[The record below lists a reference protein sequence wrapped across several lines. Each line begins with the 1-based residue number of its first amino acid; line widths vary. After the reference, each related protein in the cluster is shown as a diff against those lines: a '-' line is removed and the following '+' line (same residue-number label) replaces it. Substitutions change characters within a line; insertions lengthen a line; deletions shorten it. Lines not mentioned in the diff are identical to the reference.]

1 MPTALRSSETERDRD
16 GVVPAIKKFGP
27 AMTVLVVA
35 VVVLFLTLVTA
46 VGFWF
51 RSGLRADGA
60 VAQGGEVVVD
70 ALASA
75 LASAEE
81 RLVAA
86 AGLFRAS
93 DFVSQK
99 EFELFAADVGVV
111 EGMGGLGFI
120 ALVRSEELDQYIDD
134 ISREIPDYW
143 VFERDSEGG
152 RVSVGPRSVYYP
164 AQWFEP
170 AGAYDR
176 PHGFDSGSD
185 PVRRAALE
193 RAAEADATI
202 ASPFLQLFSEE
213 EEDGFILYRRVADPE
228 TGFVEGFTLAPMD
241 LSELVTSRIPDSIT
255 ETVTWKVVD
264 VTDLSTAAGD
274 VEGGWTSQ
282 LAVGGRI
289 WRVEVDAK
297 KGSPYALNN
306 EATLLVLMA
315 GLILSAAVATVA
327 YLLYRRNETNRELQH
342 LRDLTAAKDRF
353 LASVSHELRTPL
365 TGVLGFAE
373 LLRDNNDSLSQ
384 LEREEMIR
392 AVADQAFD
400 LGHIIEDLLVSA
412 RAELDQLVIAKVPVC
427 VQAQVAQ
434 VIEAYGIEVVAKVTV
449 IDQLGPLLRAVG
461 DPGRVRQIVRNLITN
476 ARRYG
481 GPSIEVLINEDNH
494 MIQVDVAD
502 NGPAIP
508 EEASERIFL
517 PYQRAQRASGQLD
530 SVGIGLGIART
541 LARLMGG
548 DLRYFRRGEWNIF
561 QLSLPPAKLEAV
573 SLPVEAAVA
582 GVPPA
587 A

>member
-1 MPTALRSSETERDRD
+1 MPRDLRNGELERDRE
-16 GVVPAIKKFGP
+16 GVVPAIKRFGP
-27 AMTVLVVA
+27 AVMVGVVAIVVLV
-35 VVVLFLTLVTA
+35 LTLVTA

-60 VAQGGEVVVD
+60 VAQGGEVVVE
-70 ALASA
+70 ALSGAI
-75 LASAEE
+75 ASAEE

-93 DFVSQK
+93 DIVTQK
-99 EFELFAADVGVV
+99 EFALFAADVGVV

-120 ALVRSEELDQYIDD
+120 ALVRSEDLDQYIED
-134 ISREIPDYW
+134 ISREIPDYS

-170 AGAYDR
+170 AGAFDR

-193 RAAEADATI
+193 RTAEADATI
-202 ASPFLQLFSEE
+202 ATPFLQLFSEDE
-213 EEDGFILYRRVADPE
+213 DDGFILYRRVADPE
-228 TGFVEGFTLAPMD
+228 TGAIEGFTLAPMD
-241 LSELVTSRIPDSIT
+241 LSELLATRIPPSIA
-255 ETVTWKVVD
+255 EAVTWKVVD
-264 VTDLSTAAGD
+264 VTDLSTVAAD
-274 VEGGWTSQ
+274 VEGGWVSQ
-282 LAVGGRI
+282 ISVGDRI
-289 WRVEVDAK
+289 WRVSVDVK
-297 KGSPYALNN
+297 EGSPYAFNS
-306 EATLLVLMA
+306 EAPLLVLMA
-315 GLILSAAVATVA
+315 GLTLSAAVATVT

-342 LRDLTAAKDRF
+342 LRDLTSAKDRF

-373 LLRDNNDSLSQ
+373 LLRDNDPSLSQ
-384 LEREEMIR
+384 HEREEMIT

-400 LGHIIEDLLVSA
+400 LGNIIEDLLVSA

-434 VIEAYGIEVVAKVTV
+434 VIEAYGIEVVARVKV
-449 IDQLGPLLRAVG
+449 IDHLAPLLRAVG
-461 DPGRVRQIVRNLITN
+461 DPGRVRQIIRNLITN

-481 GPSIEVLINEDNH
+481 GPSIEVRLNEAYH
-494 MIQVDVAD
+494 TIQVNVAD

-517 PYQRAQRASGQLD
+517 PYQRAQRSSGQLD

-548 DLRYFRRGEWNIF
+548 DLQYFRRGDWNIF
-561 QLSLPPAKLEAV
+561 QLSLPSVSLQAV
-573 SLPVEAAVA
+573 SLQAEAAAV
-582 GVPPA
+582 GVNA
-587 A
+587 IA

>member
-1 MPTALRSSETERDRD
+1 MPNALRSGKPERDRD
-16 GVVPAIKKFGP
+16 GVVPVLRKFGP
-27 AMTVLVVA
+27 ALTVGVVA
-35 VVVLFLTLVTA
+35 IVVLLLTLVTA

-51 RSGLRADGA
+51 RSGLKAEGA

-70 ALASA
+70 ALSSG
-75 LASAEE
+75 LAAAED

-93 DFVSQK
+93 DTVTQK
-99 EFELFAADVGVV
+99 EFALFASDVGVV

-120 ALVRSEELDQYIDD
+120 TLVRSEDLDQYVEDV
-134 ISREIPDYW
+134 SREIPDYW

-152 RVSVGPRSVYYP
+152 RVPVGSRSVYYP
-164 AQWFEP
+164 TLWFEP
-170 AGAYDR
+170 AASFDR
-176 PHGFDSGSD
+176 PQGFDSGSD

-193 RAAEADATI
+193 RSAGADTTI
-202 ASPFLQLFSEE
+202 SSPFLQLFSEE
-213 EEDGFILYRRVADPE
+213 DDDGFNLYRRVADPE
-228 TGFVEGFTLAPMD
+228 TGVVEGFTLAPMD
-241 LSELVTSRIPDSIT
+241 LSELITSRVPASIG
-255 ETVTWKVVD
+255 ETVTWNVVD
-264 VTDLSTAAGD
+264 VTDLSTAGAV
-274 VEGGWTSQ
+274 VEGGWVSQ
-282 LAVGGRI
+282 IEVGGRI
-289 WRVEVDAK
+289 WRVEVAAK
-297 KGSPYALNN
+297 EGSPFALNS
-306 EATLLVLMA
+306 EAPLLVLMA

-342 LRDLTAAKDRF
+342 LRDLTLAKDRF

-365 TGVLGFAE
+365 TAVLGFTE
-373 LLRDNNDSLSQ
+373 LLRDNADSLTR

-412 RAELDQLVIAKVPVC
+412 RAELDQLVIASIPIS

-434 VIEAYGIEVVAKVTV
+434 VIDAYGSEVVAKVNV
-449 IDQLGPLLRAVG
+449 IDLLAPLVQAVG
-461 DPGRVRQIVRNLITN
+461 DPGRVRQVIRNLVTN

-481 GPSIEVLINEDNH
+481 GPSIEVRICQSDH

-548 DLRYFRRGEWNIF
+548 DLRYLRRGDWNIF
-561 QLSLPPAKLEAV
+561 QLTLQTVRQQA
-573 SLPVEAAVA
+573 EAAVA
-582 GVPPA
+582 GVA
-587 A
+587 TS

>member
-1 MPTALRSSETERDRD
+1 MPSALRSGKPDRDRD
-16 GVVPAIKKFGP
+16 GVVPALKRFGP
-27 AMTVLVVA
+27 AMTVGVVA
-35 VVVLFLTLVTA
+35 VVVLLLTVVTA

-70 ALASA
+70 ALSSGI
-75 LASAEE
+75 ASAEE

-86 AGLFRAS
+86 ASLFRAS
-93 DFVSQK
+93 DIVSQK
-99 EFELFAADVGVV
+99 EFALFAADVGVV

-120 ALVRSEELDQYIDD
+120 ALVPSEDLDRYIEG

-143 VFERDSEGG
+143 VFERDSEGA

-170 AGAYDR
+170 RELFDR

-185 PVRRAALE
+185 PVRRATLE

-202 ASPFLQLFSEE
+202 ATPFLQLFSEDE
-213 EEDGFILYRRVADPE
+213 GDGFNLYRRVADPE
-228 TGFVEGFTLAPMD
+228 TGVVEGFTLAPMD
-241 LSELVTSRIPDSIT
+241 LSELITSRIPDSIA
-255 ETVTWKVVD
+255 ETVTWEIVD
-264 VTDLSTAAGD
+264 ITDASTAAVD
-274 VEGGWTSQ
+274 IDGGWVSQ
-282 LAVGGRI
+282 ISVGDRI
-289 WRVEVDAK
+289 WRVSVVAK
-297 KGSPYALNN
+297 EGSPYAFNS
-306 EATLLVLMA
+306 EAPLLVLMA
-315 GLILSAAVATVA
+315 GMILSVAVATVA
-327 YLLYRRNETNRELQH
+327 YLLYHRNETNRELQQ
-342 LRDLTAAKDRF
+342 LRDLTSAKDRF

-373 LLRDNNDSLSQ
+373 LLRDNDHSLSQ
-384 LEREEMIR
+384 PEREEMIK

-412 RAELDQLVIAKVPVC
+412 RAELGQLVIAKVPVS

-434 VIEAYGIEVVAKVTV
+434 VIEAYGADVASRVTV
-449 IDQLGPLLRAVG
+449 IDELNPLLRAEG
-461 DPGRVRQIVRNLITN
+461 DPGRVRQIIRNLITN

-481 GPSIEVLINEDNH
+481 GPSIEVRINEADH
-494 MIQVDVAD
+494 RIHVDVAD

-541 LARLMGG
+541 LAQLMGG
-548 DLRYFRRGEWNIF
+548 NLRYLRRGDWNIF
-561 QLSLPPAKLEAV
+561 QLSLPPAILEADN
-573 SLPVEAAVA
+573 LQEEAAAV
-582 GVPPA
+582 GVSA
-587 A
+587 TA